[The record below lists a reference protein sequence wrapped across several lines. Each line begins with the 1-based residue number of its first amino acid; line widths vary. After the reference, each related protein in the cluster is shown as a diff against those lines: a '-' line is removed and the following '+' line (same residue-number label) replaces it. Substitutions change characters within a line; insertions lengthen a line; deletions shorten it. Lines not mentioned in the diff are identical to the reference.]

1 VTPQSLPIPQTQVP
15 SARSSSLCSE
25 RTQKA
30 SEATRTRLRWPDHD
44 WEAVVFN
51 NRVPLCQA
59 TLSIG
64 LYLLL
69 EGPVP
74 TRVFYPGRCGIKPL
88 NPHANLSLL
97 RATRLA
103 SNGREGLR

>member
-1 VTPQSLPIPQTQVP
+1 VIFT
-15 SARSSSLCSE
+15 
-25 RTQKA
+25 
-30 SEATRTRLRWPDHD
+30 
-44 WEAVVFN
+44 

-74 TRVFYPGRCGIKPL
+74 TRVLYPARRRINLLIRPL
-88 NPHANLSLL
+88 ISPC
-97 RATRLA
+97 
-103 SNGREGLR
+103 